1 MTRKDYTK
9 LAHALRVG
17 YSTNGDNGRWNGSK
31 ETTLY
36 LSIVESIAQM
46 LATDNERFDK
56 ARFVE
61 ACLKDV
67 TLHSGFTKGN

>member
-9 LAHALRVG
+9 LAHAMRVG
-17 YSTNGDNGRWNGSK
+17 FAMNPNNDQKTS
-31 ETTLY
+31 TLY
-36 LSIVESIAQM
+36 LSIVDSIASM
-46 LATDNERFDK
+46 LANDNERFDK

-67 TLHSGFTKGN
+67 KLHAYSTVDRGY